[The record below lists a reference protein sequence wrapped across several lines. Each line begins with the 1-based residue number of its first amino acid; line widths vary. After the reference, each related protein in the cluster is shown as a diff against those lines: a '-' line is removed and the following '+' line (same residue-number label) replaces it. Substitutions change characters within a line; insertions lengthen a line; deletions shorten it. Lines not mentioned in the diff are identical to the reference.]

1 MAKKLNEWLDEFVE
15 NGADA
20 SDVTEWPENA
30 GGGGSGDF
38 VGFKEGSTITV
49 NLNTDFFI
57 TIESLDPG
65 YTNTL
70 CCLGFYLQGGIVK
83 VYEDNE
89 QDQLG
94 IAFTLNEA
102 KNQLLCCLSSRVAGG
117 ETYQWLTDFAVV
129 AEGDFSNIQDGNY
142 LSDIAEIT
150 TLPESVVFAA
160 NENLYG
166 RVLTADGWGE
176 APTDVSAQY

>member
-1 MAKKLNEWLDEFVE
+1 MAKKLQEWLDEFIE
-15 NGADA
+15 NGAD
-20 SDVTEWPENA
+20 PENA
-30 GGGGSGDF
+30 GGDSDDF

-65 YTNTL
+65 YTNLL
-70 CCLGFYLQGGIVK
+70 CCLGFYLPGGIVR

-89 QDQLG
+89 QDKLG
-94 IAFTLNEA
+94 IAFTLNGA
-102 KNQLLCCLSSRVAGG
+102 KNQLLCCLSSRVAEG
-117 ETYQWLTDFAVV
+117 ETYQWLTDFVV
-129 AEGDFSNIQDGNY
+129 IAEGDFSNIQDGDH
-142 LSDIAEIT
+142 LSDIATIT
-150 TLPESVVFAA
+150 TLPETIIFAA

-166 RVLTADGWGE
+166 RVLTVDGWGTE